1 MTDKKQLEDTE
12 HSSSTTDDS
21 SAKEA
26 TEQAQPSISSK
37 ARKSTPTRKLNKNP
51 NMNSPDKISKTAVF
65 ALLLAITAIAGIAGM
80 YYWHDL
86 QQNLLEQ
93 RLTQQNQK
101 ALLNNQAQV
110 KQLLTQQQQNLV
122 KQLSSKVT
130 QIQLASEDKIKH
142 LENTVARLSQNNPSD
157 WLTHEAEYLIRIA
170 ARTMWLERDTKA
182 AIGLLFD
189 ADARLKELND
199 PKFLPARQL
208 IHQDITAL
216 KLIPELKT
224 EDIILELMALNKQVE
239 SLILAMVYIPES
251 NQAVENFELTEN
263 TADWR
268 DNLQKTW
275 GKFLGEFITVSR
287 RTASVEP
294 LMSPQHQQNL
304 RENLSLKIQLAQ
316 WAASQEMSSL
326 YQQTLVETEL
336 WLNDYFDMQ
345 NPINQVFQQSL
356 QALANQNISFVY
368 PENLSSLQAMRA
380 IISNSSTKSTPV
392 NKTIIESQQ
401 TEQTNSTPKNT
412 DTQEKDINKT
422 TNEITPETN
431 TDVKTN
437 TESKK
442 IKKNKNETEV
452 GLEAGVK
459 VEVEDII

>member
-26 TEQAQPSISSK
+26 IEQAQPSISSK

-459 VEVEDII
+459 VEDII

>member
-459 VEVEDII
+459 VEDII